1 MKFSIL
7 IAHYNNALFFKDCFD
22 SIMTQTYTNWE
33 VIIVDDCSDESEKQA
48 VKEMIAAD
56 PRFSFYENTVNKG
69 VGYTKKRCA
78 ELATG
83 DICGFVDPDDALTPE
98 ALEESIKAFTDKN
111 VIATYS
117 LFHVCNEQLVPEKL
131 FPYTQKIKNRDPN
144 FFNIR
149 FEVAH
154 FFTYRKKTY
163 DQTEGID
170 DSLTSSVDQ
179 DLYLK
184 LYEKGDFYFI
194 KKSNYLYRIHAKG
207 VSQDKKKKEKLRKN
221 WHIVLY
227 NALKRRNTDRLYGTD
242 IDKIDDLPDFI
253 FNKQNTLLSRIIRK
267 FS

>member
-7 IAHYNNALFFKDCFD
+7 IAHYNNALFFKDCFE
-22 SIMTQTYTNWE
+22 SILNQTYTNWE

-48 VKEMIAAD
+48 VKEMIAHD
-56 PRFSFYENTVNKG
+56 PRFFFYENTVNKG

-83 DICGFVDPDDALTPE
+83 DLCGFVDPDDALTSN
-98 ALEESIKAFTDKN
+98 ALEESIKAFSNNNT
-111 VIATYS
+111 VATYS
-117 LFHVCNEQLVPEKL
+117 LFDVCNEQLVPEKL
-131 FPYTQKIKNRDPN
+131 FSYTRKIKNGDPN

-154 FFTYRKKTY
+154 FFTYRKKAY

-170 DSLTSSVDQ
+170 DGLTSSVDQ

-184 LYEKGDFYFI
+184 LYEKGDFHFI
-194 KKSNYLYRIHAKG
+194 KKSIYLYRTHAKG
-207 VSQDKKKKEKLRKN
+207 VSQDKKKKEKLYKN

-227 NALKRRNTDRLYGTD
+227 NTLKRRKTDSLYGTE
-242 IDKIDDLPDFI
+242 IDKIDDLPNYI